1 MSQHCPASPSR
12 SNHDLP
18 WAGSGAD
25 LDGFD
30 DKISDLV
37 PYALFT
43 LLPLLGLVI
52 VMLVG
57 AIAARPPGNL
67 ETWVRPK
74 FTPAFVFAFFGVG
87 MIFVGML
94 GGALVPITDL
104 GLQGTVFEEGV
115 VVYVVY
121 GAVLAG
127 LGGLAW
133 WRPKWSGRSIP
144 SGPANGLALLGVVA
158 TILAVAAVLRRRVR
172 RPAGGVRD
180 LRLRRPGR
188 GVERPRHRRAH
199 PDARR
204 RARRSSPSGCARS
217 ATTTSP
223 SATTHGAARPSS
235 G

>member
-1 MSQHCPASPSR
+1 M
-12 SNHDLP
+12 
-18 WAGSGAD
+18 
-25 LDGFD
+25 
-30 DKISDLV
+30 

-57 AIAARPPGNL
+57 AIAARPPSNL

-121 GAVLAG
+121 GAVLAA

-133 WRPKWSGRSIP
+133 WRPEVVGPVAPQRPGLRPRPARRAWRRSSPSLPYYAAGFADQPAASGTYDYG
-144 SGPANGLALLGVVA
+144 GPAEVWNVLVTVGHILMLVVVLGVPRP
-158 TILAVAAVLRRRVR
+158 LAA
-172 RPAGGVRD
+172 
-180 LRLRRPGR
+180 
-188 GVERPRHRRAH
+188 

-204 RARRSSPSGCARS
+204 RRARRRRPVGRPDPRVADHRRRRR
-217 ATTTSP
+217 TTTSP
-223 SATTHGAARPSS
+223 RCTR
-235 G
+235 